1 MNKQFKADLEVGQ
14 KYELLAQENIIRY
27 YGNKYQVVEVCND
40 FKYDF
45 MLSNDMTYEV
55 KFERCSLKTNNV
67 FIEFIAFDKIS
78 GIQQTKADYYIIVLP
93 VNALENQFI
102 LIEVEVL
109 KTLINSKKYSRIH
122 VDKFKSGYIFPKNVI
137 ITYGI
142 NINNKSI

>member
-14 KYELLAQENIIRY
+14 KYEVLAQEKIIKY
-27 YGNKYQVVEVCND
+27 YGNIYEVVEVCDD

-67 FIEFIAFDKIS
+67 FIEFIAFNKIS

-93 VNALENQFI
+93 VNAIENQFV

-109 KTLINSKKYSRIH
+109 KTLISKKKYSRIH
-122 VDKFKSGYIFPKNVI
+122 TDKFKSGYIFPKNI
-137 ITYGI
+137 IISYGI
-142 NINNKSI
+142 IINNKSI